1 MAKEFIT
8 EIDFLRQCKDE
19 GNEYFKV
26 KNFHESIICYS
37 KGLNNAEVVDVIA
50 DEYNNLISILYSNRS
65 ASYLALNEFQ
75 KAKVD
80 AEMSIFHDINNI
92 KAYYRLGKALQ
103 EQKEYTKAL
112 KSINDGIMKEKELK
126 LKNGDKLTAL
136 EELKNVITNIKS
148 KSDNLLNKKTKGKFR
163 NVFNVKSNCEDVNC
177 NNHLNCKP
185 VKEVKSEDI
194 SMPDDLTILEKRM
207 FYVLKDLINKIKTK
221 NLNIFH
227 GFQGT
232 FKKLLDEESFSHLL
246 FPGMSKESLVGVPKN
261 LTDLLSW
268 DKIKFDYQKICKNA
282 AEVLENVKSKGRAQ
296 GEIMDNES
304 ETVLIPQILHE
315 SFGREIVHTIHVIGK
330 RISKLN
336 ALYTAIIAP
345 VDSIES
351 SYDQLDDSS
360 INDLLNHG
368 ISVQSEYMTREWSK
382 AILLDVQRFVTVER
396 LSPSTNHI
404 NGVMLAWIDQE
415 RCQQV
420 YPCLHVLTEQLYC
433 LPYEI
438 NKKTASKLSLLSPT
452 NGNLLLA
459 YYPKDSYQ
467 QRRVDS
473 VLDEVRDSGIR
484 ITCAYHLCE
493 GIDSHTNFI
502 YSSESSDRSM
512 VPMIHDTL
520 TMHQS
525 LDIYN
530 ETDSAKYD
538 YFVIYYF
545 IHA

>member
-1 MAKEFIT
+1 M
-8 EIDFLRQCKDE
+8 
-19 GNEYFKV
+19 
-26 KNFHESIICYS
+26 
-37 KGLNNAEVVDVIA
+37 
-50 DEYNNLISILYSNRS
+50 
-65 ASYLALNEFQ
+65 
-75 KAKVD
+75 
-80 AEMSIFHDINNI
+80 
-92 KAYYRLGKALQ
+92 
-103 EQKEYTKAL
+103 
-112 KSINDGIMKEKELK
+112 
-126 LKNGDKLTAL
+126 
-136 EELKNVITNIKS
+136 
-148 KSDNLLNKKTKGKFR
+148 
-163 NVFNVKSNCEDVNC
+163 
-177 NNHLNCKP
+177 
-185 VKEVKSEDI
+185 
-194 SMPDDLTILEKRM
+194 
-207 FYVLKDLINKIKTK
+207 
-221 NLNIFH
+221 
-227 GFQGT
+227 
-232 FKKLLDEESFSHLL
+232 
-246 FPGMSKESLVGVPKN
+246 VGVPKN

-268 DKIKFDYQKICKNA
+268 DKIKFDYKKICKNA
-282 AEVLENVKSKGRAQ
+282 AEVLENVKNKGRAQ

-315 SFGREIVHTIHVIGK
+315 SFGREIVHTIHAIGK

-420 YPCLHVLTEQLYC
+420 YPCLHVLTEQLHC

-438 NKKTASKLSLLSPT
+438 NKKTMSKLSLLSPT

-473 VLDEVRDSGIR
+473 VLDEARDSGIR

-493 GIDSHTNFI
+493 GNDSHTNFI
-502 YSSESSDRSM
+502 YSSNSSDSSDKSV
-512 VPMIHDTL
+512 VPIIHDTL

-525 LDIYN
+525 LNIYN